1 MLSYAASPNRSGWK
15 IRCFVGERKT
25 GILPVLWA
33 LLHCTKKGG
42 HPFERRLS
50 LRQFSI
56 GNQNGFTITKM
67 TTMIMITVGISL
79 IIRK

>member
-33 LLHCTKKGG
+33 LLRCTQKKAAI
-42 HPFERRLS
+42 PSNAAFLYVSFQSEIR
-50 LRQFSI
+50 
-56 GNQNGFTITKM
+56 
-67 TTMIMITVGISL
+67 TVSQSP
-79 IIRK
+79 K